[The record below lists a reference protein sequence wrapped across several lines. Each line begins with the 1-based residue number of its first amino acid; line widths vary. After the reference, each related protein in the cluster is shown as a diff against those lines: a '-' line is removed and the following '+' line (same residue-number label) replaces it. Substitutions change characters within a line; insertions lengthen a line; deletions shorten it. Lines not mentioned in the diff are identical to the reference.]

1 MTQIP
6 GLDLDYL
13 PYEHDVIR
21 DEIKSWKEFANVLNC
36 EYERREFEDMVG
48 KYCVYSQIIIDAVG
62 QSFPSKP
69 LVMSLLFSQYRKIML
84 WLINKTVRN

>member
-1 MTQIP
+1 
-6 GLDLDYL
+6 
-13 PYEHDVIR
+13 
-21 DEIKSWKEFANVLNC
+21 
-36 EYERREFEDMVG
+36 MVG

>member
-1 MTQIP
+1 M
-6 GLDLDYL
+6 DYF
-13 PYEHDVIR
+13 PSEHDVIKN
-21 DEIKSWKEFANVLNC
+21 EIKSWKEFAIVLNS

>member
-1 MTQIP
+1 M
-6 GLDLDYL
+6 DYF
-13 PYEHDVIR
+13 PSEHDVIR
-21 DEIKSWKEFANVLNC
+21 DEINSWKGFANVLNS